1 MHDIS
6 KDYSVMKLEKNN
18 HLNLF
23 LLTWQFID
31 DYSIKKKDIYDI
43 WVAWQW
49 FLFLCVWMY

>member
-43 WVAWQW
+43 
-49 FLFLCVWMY
+49 